1 MKKIILFF
9 VFFSILGCEKDDIC
23 DSETP
28 TTPSL
33 VVEFYDI
40 SNPTVLK
47 NVVNLKITAAGFTEP
62 LGVFNS
68 VSKIKLP
75 LKTNT
80 TTTSYS
86 FVLNSSDVDN
96 DNEDL
101 ISINYVG
108 QDIFVSRACGYK
120 TIYSLTG
127 TNPITYSEPTTSDGA
142 WIQDLQIA
150 STTIINENETH
161 VKIFF

>member
-1 MKKIILFF
+1 MKKIFLLLF
-9 VFFSILGCEKDDIC
+9 VFSLLGCEKDDIC
-23 DSETP
+23 DAETP

-47 NVVNLKITAAGFTEP
+47 NIVNLKIKEQGVASD

-75 LKTNT
+75 LNTNG
-80 TTTSYS
+80 TSVNYS
-86 FVLNSSDVDN
+86 FVLNSSDADN

-101 ISINYVG
+101 E
-108 QDIFVSRACGYK
+108 A
-120 TIYSLTG
+120 TIYKKK
-127 TNPITYSEPTTSDGA
+127 TN
-142 WIQDLQIA
+142 LM
-150 STTIINENETH
+150 
-161 VKIFF
+161 

>member
-1 MKKIILFF
+1 MKKIILFLA
-9 VFFSILGCEKDDIC
+9 FFSILGCEKDDIC

-47 NVVNLKITAAGFTEP
+47 NVVNLKITAAGLSEP

-68 VSKIKLP
+68 VNKIKLP
-75 LKTNT
+75 LKTNAT
-80 TTTSYS
+80 TTNYS
-86 FVLNSSDVDN
+86 FVLNSSDLDN

-101 ISINYVG
+101 ISINYIG

-120 TIYSLTG
+120 TIYSLTE
-127 TNPITYSEPTTSDGA
+127 TNPVIYSEPTTPDGA
-142 WIQDLQIA
+142 WIQDLQIT
-150 STTIINENETH
+150 STSIINEKETH

>member
-1 MKKIILFF
+1 MKKIILFLF
-9 VFFSILGCEKDDIC
+9 VFSLLGCEKDDIC

-47 NVVNLKITAAGFTEP
+47 NIVNLKITAAGLTKP

-75 LKTNT
+75 LKTNAT
-80 TTTSYS
+80 TTNYS
-86 FVLNSSDVDN
+86 FVLNSTDVDN

-101 ISINYVG
+101 ISINYIG

-127 TNPITYSEPTTSDGA
+127 SNPVTYSEPTSPDGA
-142 WIQDLQIA
+142 WIQNLQVVTPSI
-150 STTIINENETH
+150 TNEKETH

>member
-1 MKKIILFF
+1 MKKIFLLLF
-9 VFFSILGCEKDDIC
+9 VFSLLGCEKDDIC
-23 DSETP
+23 DAETP

-47 NVVNLKITAAGFTEP
+47 NIVNLKIKEQGVASD

-75 LKTNT
+75 LKTNG
-80 TTTSYS
+80 TSVNYS
-86 FVLNSSDVDN
+86 FVLNSTDADN

-101 ISINYVG
+101 VSINYTG
-108 QDIFVSRACGYK
+108 QDFFVSRACGYK
-120 TIYSLTG
+120 TIFGLTG
-127 TNPITYSEPTTSDGA
+127 STPITVTEPSTADGT
-142 WIQDLQIA
+142 WIQEVEVVTPSI
-150 STTIINENETH
+150 TNEKETH
-161 VKIFF
+161 VKIYF